1 MGSKLEKERGNMLM
15 KRSKFGQKLVEKD
28 LEKRKKYKKE
38 EITIIEK
45 DVPSKYLNVHFA
57 SGEWFRYYLNRNM
70 ELNNF
75 ALW

>member
-45 DVPSKYLNVHFA
+45 DVPSKYLNVYFA
-57 SGEWFRYYLNRNM
+57 NGEWFRYYVNRNM